1 MSTKDLQGGHG
12 QLHYKFVNLKT
23 RSVTQEEAEASKEKK
38 SILAIKMG
46 NDEYSEQINEL
57 KSLLKEKDSLISNL
71 EDKIEAVV
79 LENRRQSRKKS
90 QNR

>member
-1 MSTKDLQGGHG
+1 
-12 QLHYKFVNLKT
+12 
-23 RSVTQEEAEASKEKK
+23 
-38 SILAIKMG
+38 MG